1 MNWFEVDHKGLAK
14 LLERKGKAFALFEL
28 VQNAWDENAT
38 RVDVTLERIP
48 GSRNARLV
56 VRDDNPTGFANL
68 SHAFTL
74 FADSAKKGEVCK
86 RGRYNCGEKMV
97 LALCQEASI
106 ATTTG
111 TVVFNAAGRSSRRS
125 KTDSGSIFTG
135 ILKMTAE
142 EIQECAQ
149 AMSTLLPPAGKVT
162 TYNGEVLA
170 PRVPIASFEAVLP
183 TVIADEEGYLRR
195 TERKAVVNVH
205 EPLPGEEASLFELG
219 LPVVPTGD
227 RWHVDVQIKVP
238 LNLDRDNVP
247 PAYLAK
253 VRALVVAHMAERLEA
268 ADANSSW
275 VREALQKAG
284 DLVPNEAVRKLAE
297 LRFGEKRVAFDPSD
311 PEANNIAVSR
321 GYTLV
326 YGAQLSKPEW
336 EAVRRS
342 NAVLPAGQV
351 TPSPRPYSQDGK
363 DLRLL
368 PEAEWSRCIRAVVD
382 YAKRIAPSLIGREIS
397 VRVANQVSW
406 PFAATYGGGQLTLNL
421 GRLGHRWFAGPLEAI
436 NDLLLHEL
444 GHEAC
449 NCHLSEDYYKALTR
463 LGARL
468 VRLALEQPETFRLQ
482 REVQCYTSP
491 AVENEAVTQAHDA
504 APAAALV

>member
-28 VQNAWDENAT
+28 VQNAWDENT
-38 RVDVTLERIP
+38 SRVDVTLERIS
-48 GSRNARLV
+48 GTRNARLV

-74 FADSAKKGEVCK
+74 FAESAKKGEVSK

-111 TVVFNAAGRSSRRS
+111 TVVFDAAGRSSKRT
-125 KTDSGSIFTG
+125 KTETGSVFTG
-135 ILKMTAE
+135 VLRMTTE
-142 EIQECAQ
+142 EIAECSA
-149 AMSTLLPPAGKVT
+149 AMRTLLPPSGVVT
-162 TYNGEVLA
+162 TYNGEVLQ
-170 PRVPIASFEAVLP
+170 PRPPVATFEAVLP
-183 TVIADEEGYLRR
+183 TVTADEEGYLRR
-195 TERKAVVNVH
+195 TERKATIHVH
-205 EPLPGEEASLFELG
+205 EPLPGEEASLFEMG

-227 RWHVDVQIKVP
+227 RYHVDIQMKVP
-238 LNLDRDNVP
+238 VSLDRDNVP

-253 VRALVVAHMAERLEA
+253 VRALVVAHMAEHLQA

-284 DLVPNEAVRKLAE
+284 DLVPDEAVQRLAE

-311 PEANNIAVSR
+311 MEANHIAVSQ
-321 GYTLV
+321 GFTLV
-326 YGAQLSKPEW
+326 YGSQLSKPEW

-342 NAVLPAGQV
+342 GAVLPAGQV
-351 TPSPRPYSQDGK
+351 TPSPRPYSDGGSP
-363 DLRLL
+363 LRLV
-368 PEAEWSRCIRAVVD
+368 AEEDWSPAVRAVAA
-382 YAKRIAPSLIGREIS
+382 YARRLAPLLIGREIS
-397 VRVANQVSW
+397 VQIASEVAW

-421 GRLGHRWFAGPLEAI
+421 GRLGHRWFEGDQLSI

-444 GHEAC
+444 GHEYAS
-449 NCHLSEDYYKALTR
+449 NHLSEDYYKALTR
-463 LGARL
+463 LGASM
-468 VRLALEQPETFRLQ
+468 VQLALDRPELLRLE
-482 REVQCYTSP
+482 R
-491 AVENEAVTQAHDA
+491 
-504 APAAALV
+504 

>member
-28 VQNAWDENAT
+28 VQNAWDENT
-38 RVDVTLERIP
+38 SRVEVTLERIP
-48 GSRNARLV
+48 GTRNARLV

-74 FADSAKKGEVCK
+74 FAESAKKGEVSK

-111 TVVFNAAGRSSRRS
+111 TVVFDAAGRSSKRT
-125 KTDSGSIFTG
+125 KTETGSVFTG
-135 ILKMTAE
+135 VLRMTIE
-142 EIQECAQ
+142 EIAECSA
-149 AMSTLLPPAGKVT
+149 AMRTLLPPSGVVT
-162 TYNGEVLA
+162 TYNGEVLQ
-170 PRVPIASFEAVLP
+170 PRPPVATFEAVLP

-195 TERKAVVNVH
+195 TERKATIHVH
-205 EPLPGEEASLFELG
+205 EPLPGEEASLFEMG

-227 RWHVDVQIKVP
+227 RYHVDIQMKVP
-238 LNLDRDNVP
+238 VSLDRDNVP

-253 VRALVVAHMAERLEA
+253 VRALVVAHMAEHLQA

-284 DLVPNEAVRKLAE
+284 DLVPDEAVQRLAE

-311 PEANNIAVSR
+311 MEANHIAVSQ
-321 GYTLV
+321 GFTLV
-326 YGAQLSKPEW
+326 YGSQLSKPEW

-342 NAVLPAGQV
+342 GAVLPAGQV
-351 TPSPRPYSQDGK
+351 TPSPRPYSDGGSP
-363 DLRLL
+363 LRLV
-368 PEAEWSRCIRAVVD
+368 AEDDWTPAVRAVVS
-382 YAKRIAPSLIGREIS
+382 YARRLAPFLIGREIS
-397 VRVANQVSW
+397 VQIASEVAW
-406 PFAATYGGGQLTLNL
+406 PFAATYGGGMLTLNL
-421 GRLGHRWFAGPLEAI
+421 GRLGHRWFGGDQVSI

-444 GHEAC
+444 GHEYAS
-449 NCHLSEDYYKALTR
+449 NHLSEDYYKALTR
-463 LGARL
+463 LGASM
-468 VRLALEQPETFRLQ
+468 VQLALDRPELLRLE
-482 REVQCYTSP
+482 R
-491 AVENEAVTQAHDA
+491 
-504 APAAALV
+504 